1 MFYIDSKIIFIKVCF
16 MIVFLFNIL
25 YLQIEIED
33 VNEVFIGIGIYGGGI
48 LKENSV
54 DGIII
59 GDINIRD

>member
-54 DGIII
+54 EGIII

>member
-1 MFYIDSKIIFIKVCF
+1 MFYIDSKIIFIKVSF

-25 YLQIEIED
+25 YFQIEIED

-54 DGIII
+54 EGIII

>member
-1 MFYIDSKIIFIKVCF
+1 MFYIDSKIIFIKDCF
-16 MIVFLFNIL
+16 LIVFLFIIL

-54 DGIII
+54 EGIII